1 LIVAAPKS
9 LLRHPRC
16 RSPLAEFDDV
26 PDDHG
31 IVGVRFKR
39 LIMDD
44 TGASPKSR
52 AFSPPQEPEYKRIVF
67 CSGKVFYELHAE
79 RERRL
84 KEAAGGGGEGGGEA
98 GATTATPEVAIV
110 RVEQLAPFPFDLV
123 RRELKRY
130 PNAEVFWAQEEPMNM
145 GAYFHVQPRLISCMR
160 AEGRDEGAA
169 AADGRIKY
177 AGRPPS
183 ASTATGFGEVHAQ
196 EQARLVSDALDLS
209 FEGTT
214 F

>member
-1 LIVAAPKS
+1 MIVAAPKS
-9 LLRHPRC
+9 LLRHPKC

-44 TGASPKSR
+44 AGLTPKSR

-67 CSGKVFYELHAE
+67 CSGKVYYELHAE
-79 RERRL
+79 RERRG
-84 KEAAGGGGEGGGEA
+84 EAA
-98 GATTATPEVAIV
+98 TKEVALV

-123 RRELKRY
+123 RRELRRY

-160 AEGRDEGAA
+160 AEGRDEGQA

-196 EQARLVSDALDLS
+196 EQAQLMSEALDLS